1 MTDFTSSSSLSFI
14 KLSKWSWISSQS
26 YNLLYSDFEV
36 NTSPK
41 ESLLNDEL
49 KRFDWIL
56 EIDEL
61 ER

>member
-36 NTSPK
+36 KTSPK

>member
-1 MTDFTSSSSLSFI
+1 MTDLTSSSSLSFI